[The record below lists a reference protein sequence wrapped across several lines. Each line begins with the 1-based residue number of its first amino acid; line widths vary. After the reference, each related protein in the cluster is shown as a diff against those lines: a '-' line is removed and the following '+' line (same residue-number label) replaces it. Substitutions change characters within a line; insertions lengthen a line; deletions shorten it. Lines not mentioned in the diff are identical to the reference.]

1 MPRRVTR
8 MGAVRGLLGGSR
20 AWFTLWALGG
30 AFKMLG
36 KLIRKEPEVVYSEDL
51 HPGES
56 LVITHLTHRVR

>member
-20 AWFTLWALGG
+20 TWFALWVVGG
-30 AFKMLG
+30 TFKMLG
-36 KLIRKEPEVVYSEDL
+36 KLIRKEPDVVYSEDL
-51 HPGES
+51 QPGES